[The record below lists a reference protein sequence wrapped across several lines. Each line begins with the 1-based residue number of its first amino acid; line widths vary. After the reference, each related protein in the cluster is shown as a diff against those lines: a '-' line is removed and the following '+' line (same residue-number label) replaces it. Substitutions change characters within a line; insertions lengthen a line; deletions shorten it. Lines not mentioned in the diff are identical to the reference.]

1 MLESG
6 RSDLL
11 LADIVATVMEDE
23 EVREGPH
30 QPEVQDEAREGPTT
44 PEVAVPPGSA
54 VSSSPAACQT
64 AW

>member
-1 MLESG
+1 
-6 RSDLL
+6 
-11 LADIVATVMEDE
+11 MEDE

-44 PEVAVPPGSA
+44 PEVAVPPGSP